1 MGLIAIVGFVA
12 WCLAALASPPA
23 ALNLLIMLFST
34 EQILQS
40 SVSALRS
47 SPAGLQ
53 LTNFI
58 VAGTIGVAA
67 AIAVIRRTDLLRGSM
82 SPGQVA
88 VLALYVWT
96 IVSCSWSP
104 GAEAGFEVL
113 RSQWPYFVLMFIVAP
128 LLIGDLRDL
137 AQAWRMLLIVA
148 LIQASFILLSP
159 EFKLV
164 GGRLGV
170 SLGGNWRSNPLV
182 IGEVGGYCMIL
193 GALAGSGGRS
203 RWAILVRLMAIGIGV
218 VTAILSGS
226 RGQFLFAIAALLVG
240 LPLSRPNLDARRY
253 VIGVISAAVL
263 VPIILWI
270 AYSVI
275 ESGDSSML
283 KRWSSESSDDGT
295 QGRAANALTLL
306 AAYLGSP
313 AHWLQGLGFYAFNA
327 MNSHG
332 EPYTHVLFADIIGEE
347 GLVGT
352 SLFAVIMRNAAG
364 AARDLWRRSSES
376 PANRR
381 AVATLITLFV
391 YQMLLVNKQGNMAV
405 GFVFFGLIVIMCRLA
420 RRMEQECYSPD
431 DLLDYETP
439 NPADWASTDHRE
451 ANMGDAIRSRH

>member
-23 ALNLLIMLFST
+23 ALNLLILLFST
-34 EQILQS
+34 EQILQA
-40 SVSALRS
+40 SVSTLRN

-53 LTNFI
+53 LTNFV
-58 VAGTIGVAA
+58 VAGTIGLAA
-67 AIAVIRRTDLLRGSM
+67 TIAVTRRADLLRGSM
-82 SPGQVA
+82 SPCQVA
-88 VLALYVWT
+88 VLTLYAWT

-113 RSQWPYFVLMFIVAP
+113 HSQWPYFLLMFIVAP
-128 LLIGDLRDL
+128 LLIGDVRDL
-137 AQAWRMLLIVA
+137 ARAWRMLLLVA

-164 GGRLGV
+164 DGRLGV

-203 RWAILVRLMAIGIGV
+203 RWSILVRLTAIGIGV
-218 VTAILSGS
+218 MTAILSGS

-253 VIGVISAAVL
+253 FTGVVSAAVL

-270 AYSVI
+270 ASSVI

-295 QGRAANALTLL
+295 QGRAANALALL
-306 AAYLGSP
+306 TAYLGSP
-313 AHWLQGLGFYAFNA
+313 AYWLQGLGFYAFNA

-332 EPYTHVLFADIIGEE
+332 EPYTHVLFADIVGEE
-347 GLVGT
+347 GLVGIA
-352 SLFAVIMRNAAG
+352 LFAVIIWSATG
-364 AARDLWRRSSES
+364 AAKDLWRCSRGSTED
-376 PANRR
+376 RR
-381 AVATLITLFV
+381 AIATLITLIV
-391 YQMLLVNKQGNMAV
+391 YQMLLVNKQGNIAQS
-405 GFVFFGLIVIMCRLA
+405 FVFFGLILIMCRLA
-420 RRMEQECYSPD
+420 RRLEQGPD
-431 DLLDYETP
+431 SLAELRDQRTSSFP
-439 NPADWASTDHRE
+439 GWA
-451 ANMGDAIRSRH
+451 